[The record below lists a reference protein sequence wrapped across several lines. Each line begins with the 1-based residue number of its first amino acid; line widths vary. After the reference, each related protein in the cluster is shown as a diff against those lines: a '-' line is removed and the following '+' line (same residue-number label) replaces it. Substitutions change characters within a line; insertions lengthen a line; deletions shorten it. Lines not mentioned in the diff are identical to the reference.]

1 MASKSSQDGALG
13 CGVVVVIAL
22 IAALVSQ
29 CSGSDDH
36 SDTPSAHR
44 SSAVQDSGTVP
55 AAPPSA
61 NTPTQP
67 TKSARPR
74 PPKKVTLSLAEIADT
89 PGTFEQFKE
98 FVAKYGTAEQKKAVK
113 HLKGWRGYKR
123 KLARP
128 ALEARSDYPTVD
140 YEAIDGGDLA
150 EQNKMLDLEKQGQ
163 YVAEAFAAWWKID
176 ETAVL
181 QVYDRGGEYAA
192 GTACIR
198 PDTVEKEGSCL

>member
-1 MASKSSQDGALG
+1 MASKSSQGGALG
-13 CGVVVVIAL
+13 CGVVVVISL

-36 SDTPSAHR
+36 SGAASAHR
-44 SSAVQDSGTVP
+44 SSAVQGSGTVS
-55 AAPPSA
+55 AAPSRPGA
-61 NTPTQP
+61 AADP

-74 PPKKVTLSLAEIADT
+74 PPKVTLSLAEIADT

-98 FVAKYGTAEQKKAVK
+98 FVAKHGTAEQKKAVK

-123 KLARP
+123 KLVRP
-128 ALEARSDYPTVD
+128 ALEASSDYPTID
-140 YEAIDGGDLA
+140 YEAIDGGDQA
-150 EQNKMLDLEKQGQ
+150 EEYEMLDLEKQGQ
-163 YVAEAFAAWWKID
+163 YIAGAFAAWWEID

-192 GTACIR
+192 STACIR
-198 PDTVEKEGSCL
+198 PDTVKKEGACF